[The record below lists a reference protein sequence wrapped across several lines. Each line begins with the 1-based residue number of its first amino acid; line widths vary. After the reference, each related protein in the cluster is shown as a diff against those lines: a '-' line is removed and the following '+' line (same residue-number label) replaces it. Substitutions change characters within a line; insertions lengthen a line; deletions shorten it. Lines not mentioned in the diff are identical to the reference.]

1 MIALSQVDMSNNQR
15 PPGLDRESIMAAP
28 RWVKLFGIVAI
39 IVTLLFV
46 ILDLTGGSVGG
57 HRLMQH
63 GV

>member
-1 MIALSQVDMSNNQR
+1 MSGNQR
-15 PPGLDRESIMAAP
+15 APEFDRESIMATP

-39 IVTLLFV
+39 IVALLFV
-46 ILDLTGGSVGG
+46 ILHVTGGSVGG